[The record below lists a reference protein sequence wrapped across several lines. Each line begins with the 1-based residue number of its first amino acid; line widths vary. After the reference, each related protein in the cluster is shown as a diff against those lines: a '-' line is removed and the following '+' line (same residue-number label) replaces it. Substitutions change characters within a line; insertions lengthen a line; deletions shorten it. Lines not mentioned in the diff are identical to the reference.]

1 MASAGTS
8 RFLNCMEKLDSD
20 IWADVL
26 LPMLRKN
33 KSAAAVAASCS
44 TLRKLCQGAVR
55 HLIFT
60 PATRSGDLATV
71 KRNVA
76 ALHQH
81 FSALKGVGIALAR
94 DDLYV
99 LAPAIMEGLSRQ
111 VWQFGNARAAV
122 RLLWQVAGGSVPVH
136 SVVQQYQWQFWVTQ
150 SAACIICYIQGWY
163 GSMFVCA
170 PVLRGVT

>member
-1 MASAGTS
+1 
-8 RFLNCMEKLDSD
+8 MEKLDSD

-94 DDLYV
+94 DDVYV

-111 VWQFGNARAAV
+111 VRQFGKSRAAV
-122 RLLWQVAGGSVPVH
+122 RLIWQVAGGSVPV
-136 SVVQQYQWQFWVTQ
+136 QQYQCQLQ
-150 SAACIICYIQGWY
+150 SAACIICCCVQVWY

-170 PVLRGVT
+170 PVLRGVAVQ

>member
-8 RFLNCMEKLDSD
+8 RFVHCMKKLNAD

-26 LPMLRKN
+26 LPMLRKD

-60 PATRSGDLATV
+60 PAARSGDLATV

-111 VWQFGNARAAV
+111 VWQWHMIKHEQLSGLHGR
-122 RLLWQVAGGSVPVH
+122 WQVALSLLHSRSVSVPALGDAVCCLH
-136 SVVQQYQWQFWVTQ
+136 DMLLYTGVVLFHVRLC
-150 SAACIICYIQGWY
+150 SRVAD
-163 GSMFVCA
+163 
-170 PVLRGVT
+170 R